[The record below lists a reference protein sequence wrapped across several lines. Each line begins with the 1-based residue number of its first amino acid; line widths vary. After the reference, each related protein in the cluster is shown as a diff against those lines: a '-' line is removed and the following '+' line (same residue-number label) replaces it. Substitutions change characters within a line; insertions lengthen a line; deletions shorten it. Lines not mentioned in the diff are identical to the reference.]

1 MTRHSSL
8 LCGSQVDM
16 ASVPLKPF
24 LDSAGTRVL
33 LGKKIGSGGEGD
45 VFEILSP
52 HKKIVAKIYHK
63 PLEAHKQEKLLLMVR
78 GCNDELKSI
87 SAWPVD
93 VLHTR
98 KGGPVVGFLMPQ
110 ISDYEPVHKVYGP
123 THRKEH
129 FPHADWRFLVRTAKN
144 LAAAFFVIHK
154 FGYVIGDVNE
164 GNILVNG
171 EACVRLIDCDS
182 FQVRTSERLYYCEV
196 GVAQFTPPEIQ
207 NSKNFKMERTANHDN
222 FGLSILFFQL
232 LFFGRHPFSG
242 VYEGKEDMPLDRA
255 IAEFR
260 FAYGKN
266 SMLKSISP
274 PPNSVGLSVV
284 PNDVAGLFER
294 AFSESGARPDG
305 RPFAGDWWDAF
316 ESLEKRMRR
325 CSADS
330 VHSYYSG
337 LATCPWCRLEES
349 SGLLLFLSADRIT
362 KIDLQREW
370 QKVEAITSPGPVPF
384 IKPETFIPRLMPL
397 APDVE
402 RSLDF
407 RNFRQ
412 FAGFAIIAG
421 CVVMAIGEMITD
433 YLIFL
438 PVIIV
443 VMALF
448 LYPGKAAYEKR
459 RRLGNL
465 NSARYMWDLW
475 NKKWIA
481 EAGNSAFISQQNHLR
496 DLKRK
501 YEGIDREYRT
511 SLLSLERTMKERQ
524 QKKFLAHCSI
534 DSCTLPRINNS
545 LKNIL
550 KTLGIRTAADITR
563 NSLLGIPQLDNTL
576 TNELLAWRE
585 KMERNFLFDPTQG
598 IERSDLQILI
608 HKYQPMIKPVE
619 RDLLQG
625 TLKLQRIQ
633 EDILK
638 KRITLR
644 PAVEKRARE
653 LAQAEADFEVFS
665 HTPEEL
671 IKQEIIGIFRFGKVS
686 R

>member
-1 MTRHSSL
+1 
-8 LCGSQVDM
+8 M

-24 LDSAGTRVL
+24 LDSSGKRIL
-33 LGKKIGSGGEGD
+33 LGKRIGSGGEGD
-45 VFEILSP
+45 VYEILSP
-52 HKKIVAKIYHK
+52 HLKVVAKIYHK
-63 PLEAHKQEKLLLMVR
+63 PLEAQKQEKLLLMVR

-93 VLHTR
+93 VLYAR
-98 KGGPVVGFLMPQ
+98 EGDPVVGFLMPK

-164 GNILVNG
+164 GNILVND

-182 FQVRTSERLYYCEV
+182 FQVRTNERLYYCEV

-207 NSKNFKMERTANHDN
+207 NSKHFKMERTANHDN

-242 VYEGKEDMPLDRA
+242 VYTGKDDMPLDKA

-260 FAYGKN
+260 FAYSKN
-266 SMLKSISP
+266 SPLKSISA

-284 PNDVAGLFER
+284 PNDVADLFER
-294 AFSESGARPDG
+294 AFSETGARPTG
-305 RPFAGDWWDAF
+305 RPVAGDWWDAF

-362 KIDLQREW
+362 KIDLLREW
-370 QKVEAITSPGPVPF
+370 QKVEAITPPGPIPH
-384 IKPETFIPRLMPL
+384 ISKGTFIPHMVPL
-397 APDVE
+397 APDIE
-402 RSLDF
+402 RSLDY
-407 RNFRQ
+407 RNFCQ
-412 FAGFAIIAG
+412 FAGIAIIAG
-421 CVVMAIGEMITD
+421 CVVMVLGEMVTD
-433 YLIFL
+433 YLMLL
-438 PVIIV
+438 PVVIV

-448 LYPGKAAYEKR
+448 LYPGKAIGEKR
-459 RRLGNL
+459 KRLGNL
-465 NSARYMWDLW
+465 ESARYMWDLW
-475 NKKWIA
+475 NKKWTA
-481 EAGNSAFISQQNHLR
+481 EAGDSAFISQLNKLR
-496 DLKRK
+496 ELKRK
-501 YEGIDREYRT
+501 YESIDREYRT
-511 SLLSLERTMKERQ
+511 SLLSLERTSKERQ
-524 QKKFLAHCSI
+524 QKKFLEHCSI
-534 DSCTLPRINNS
+534 DSCTLPRINTG

-550 KTLGIRTAADITR
+550 KSLGIGTAADISR
-563 NSLLGIPQLDNTL
+563 SALLGIPQLDNTL

-585 KMERNFLFDPTQG
+585 KMEKNFIFDPTKG
-598 IERSDLQILI
+598 IDRSDLHILI

-625 TLKLQRIQ
+625 TLKLHRIQ

-644 PAVEKRARE
+644 PAIEKRARD

-665 HTPEEL
+665 RTPEEL
-671 IKQEIIGIFRFGKVS
+671 IKQEIIGFFHPRKDS

>member
-1 MTRHSSL
+1 
-8 LCGSQVDM
+8 M

-24 LDSAGTRVL
+24 FDSSGKRIL

-45 VFEILSP
+45 VYEIVSP
-52 HKKIVAKIYHK
+52 HLKIVAKIYHK
-63 PLEAHKQEKLLLMVR
+63 PLEAQKQDKLLLMVR

-93 VLHTR
+93 VLYAR
-98 KGGPVVGFLMPQ
+98 EGGPVVGFLMPK

-164 GNILVNG
+164 GNILVND

-182 FQVRTSERLYYCEV
+182 FQVRTNERLYYCEV

-207 NSKNFKMERTANHDN
+207 NSKHFKMERTANHDN

-242 VYEGKEDMPLDRA
+242 VYSGKEDMPLDKA

-260 FAYGKN
+260 FAYSKN
-266 SMLKSISP
+266 SPLKSISA

-284 PNDVAGLFER
+284 PNDIAELFER
-294 AFSESGARPDG
+294 AFSETGARPIG
-305 RPFAGDWWDAF
+305 RPVAGEWWDAF

-362 KIDLQREW
+362 KIDILREW
-370 QKVEAITSPGPVPF
+370 QKVEAITPPGPIPR
-384 IKPETFIPRLMPL
+384 ISKGTFIPHLVPL
-397 APDVE
+397 APDIE
-402 RSLDF
+402 RSLDY
-407 RNFRQ
+407 RNFCQ
-412 FAGFAIIAG
+412 FAGIAIIAG
-421 CVVMAIGEMITD
+421 CLVMVLGEMITD
-433 YLIFL
+433 YLMLL
-438 PVIIV
+438 PVVIV

-448 LYPGKAAYEKR
+448 LYPGKAVDEKKK
-459 RRLGNL
+459 RLGNL
-465 NSARYMWDLW
+465 KSARYMWDLW
-475 NKKWIA
+475 NKKWTA
-481 EAGNSAFISQQNHLR
+481 EAGDSAYISQLNKLR

-501 YEGIDREYRT
+501 YESIDREYRT
-511 SLLSLERTMKERQ
+511 SLLSLERTNKERQ
-524 QKKFLAHCSI
+524 QKKFLEHCSI
-534 DSCTLPRINNS
+534 DTCTNPRINTG

-550 KTLGIRTAADITR
+550 KSLGIGTAADISR
-563 NSLLGIPQLDNTL
+563 NALLGIPQLDNTL

-585 KMERNFLFDPTQG
+585 KMERNFIFDPTKG
-598 IERSDLQILI
+598 IDRSDLQVLI

-625 TLKLQRIQ
+625 TLKLHRIQ

-644 PAVEKRARE
+644 PAIEKRARD

-665 HTPEEL
+665 RTPEEM
-671 IKQEIIGIFRFGKVS
+671 IRQEIIGLFHPKKDS